1 LQCPAAIGHVR
12 ALAQC
17 PANTARPALTG
28 SPSLQAACEWR
39 KSQGCAPPDA
49 VGGAR
54 QRFREPLYLT
64 DRPLLLPDTRTDEQ
78 RRFPEL
84 FPQLALASS

>member
-1 LQCPAAIGHVR
+1 
-12 ALAQC
+12 
-17 PANTARPALTG
+17 
-28 SPSLQAACEWR
+28 
-39 KSQGCAPPDA
+39 

-54 QRFREPLYLT
+54 QNFREPLYLT